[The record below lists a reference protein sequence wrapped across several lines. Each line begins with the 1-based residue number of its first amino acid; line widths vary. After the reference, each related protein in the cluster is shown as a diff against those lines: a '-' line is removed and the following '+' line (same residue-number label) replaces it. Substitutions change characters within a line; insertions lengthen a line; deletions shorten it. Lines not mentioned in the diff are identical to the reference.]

1 MAEDEEV
8 YLVQKKEYDTAV
20 THMETEKDTIVKD
33 MGQSFQE
40 YKESESKFHQNN
52 VQSDIFETF
61 QRRIQRESQYMTKP
75 ESRLLPEVKTFQE
88 YFNIKLKQ
96 QEDIM
101 KVLREHQRDI
111 KDNAENFSR
120 QMKLFKDLRALLET
134 KQRTGATGGD
144 GLVGYQDTQA
154 RGFDRLVVRD

>member
-1 MAEDEEV
+1 MAEEEEV
-8 YLVQKKEYDTAV
+8 YIVQKKDYDNV
-20 THMETEKDTIVKD
+20 VNQMEQEKETIVKE
-33 MGQSFQE
+33 MGQNFQE
-40 YKESESKFHQNN
+40 YKESESKYHQNN

-61 QRRIQRESQYMTKP
+61 QRRIQREAQYISNKDA
-75 ESRLLPEVKTFQE
+75 RLLDDYKTFQE
-88 YFNIKLKQ
+88 YFNMKLKQ

-120 QMKLFKDLRALLET
+120 QMRLYKDLRMLLEA
-134 KQRTGATGGD
+134 KQRTVSQGGD

-154 RGFDRLVVRD
+154 RGFDRFVVRD

>member
-1 MAEDEEV
+1 MADMEEV
-8 YLVQKKEYDTAV
+8 YNVKKKDYDNIV
-20 THMETEKDTIVKD
+20 NGTENEKEQITKD
-33 MGQSFQE
+33 MGSNFTE
-40 YKESESKFHQNN
+40 YREQESKFHSNN
-52 VQSDIFETF
+52 VQADIFETF
-61 QRRIQRESQYMTKP
+61 QRRIQNEAKYVANP
-75 ESRLLPEVKTFQE
+75 EKRLLPEVKTFQE
-88 YFNIKLKQ
+88 YFHIKLKQ

-120 QMKLFKDLRALLET
+120 QMSLYKDLRTLLDA
-134 KQRTGATGGD
+134 KMRTGAQGED